1 LKKLF
6 NELKEGNGKI
16 ETICDLPLNVVYEH
30 IVFGMLHCVPN
41 SEKLLRAD
49 THAEN
54 FIPLLRGLK
63 LSNLYSDMAEGGL
76 QKFLCNLPK
85 GMLNDV
91 KSYRSHCVP
100 AVIENLNGK
109 TNEKES
115 VND

>member
-1 LKKLF
+1 
-6 NELKEGNGKI
+6 
-16 ETICDLPLNVVYEH
+16 
-30 IVFGMLHCVPN
+30 
-41 SEKLLRAD
+41 
-49 THAEN
+49 
-54 FIPLLRGLK
+54 
-63 LSNLYSDMAEGGL
+63 MAEGGL